1 MDTIINILMERDGVS
16 YDEAKEMYLDAKA
29 EIYDAVYGTSV
40 MTVEDVL
47 YGELGLE
54 LDYIHCFI

>member
-1 MDTIINILMERDGVS
+1 MEKIIKILMERDGVS

-40 MTVEDVL
+40 LTVEDIL
-47 YGELGLE
+47 LGELGLE
-54 LDYIHCFI
+54 LDYIHEFI